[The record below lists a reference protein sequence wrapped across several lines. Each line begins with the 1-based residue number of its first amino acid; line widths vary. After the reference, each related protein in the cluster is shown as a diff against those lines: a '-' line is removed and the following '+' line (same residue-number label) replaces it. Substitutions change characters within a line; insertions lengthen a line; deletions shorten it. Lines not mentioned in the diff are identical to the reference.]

1 MPRGRKPKAKV
12 NKIYFDQEQEQA
24 VIRFLQE
31 EDQQIKDKIYNE
43 ELLPAFTKMTESII
57 RRYKLYV
64 PDECFEET
72 FNDALSFLATK
83 IHYFKPESNFKA
95 YSYCGTII
103 KNYLIYKINVYN
115 KNLKRSTMVDISQCN
130 IEEDENYIDE
140 SIRDGEKNFFD
151 ELIERTINEIE
162 KTLVTKHKKPL
173 STDEITVGNAL
184 INLLKNWEN
193 LFNDMGSNKFNK
205 SSVLLFLKENTN
217 MSTQDIRK
225 NMKKFKCTY
234 FFIKEKLLE

>member
-1 MPRGRKPKAKV
+1 MPRGRKPKTKV
-12 NKIYFDQEQEQA
+12 NKIYFDQEQENA
-24 VIRFLQE
+24 VVRFLNEQN
-31 EDQQIKDKIYNE
+31 QQIKDKIYNE

-64 PDECFEET
+64 PDECFDET

-83 IHYFKPESNFKA
+83 IHYFNPESNFKA

-103 KNYLIYKINVYN
+103 KNYLIYKINIYN
-115 KNLKRSTMVDISQCN
+115 KNLKRSTTVDISQCN
-130 IEEDENYIDE
+130 SDDEAYIDDSYTE
-140 SIRDGEKNFFD
+140 YGTSFFD
-151 ELIERTINEIE
+151 ELIKRTIAEIE
-162 KTLVTKHKKPL
+162 KTLVAKHKKPL
-173 STDEITVGNAL
+173 STDEIIVGNAL

-225 NMKKFKCTY
+225 NMKKFKYVY
-234 FFIKEKLLE
+234 FLIKEKLLE

>member
-12 NKIYFDQEQEQA
+12 NKIYFDQEQEKA

-64 PDECFEET
+64 PDECFDET

-83 IHYFKPESNFKA
+83 IHYFNPESNFKA

-103 KNYLIYKINVYN
+103 KNYLIYKINIYN
-115 KNLKRSTMVDISQCN
+115 KNLKRSTTVDISQCN
-130 IEEDENYIDE
+130 SDDETYIDDSYTE
-140 SIRDGEKNFFD
+140 YGTSFFD
-151 ELIERTINEIE
+151 ELIKRTIAEIE
-162 KTLVTKHKKPL
+162 KTLVAKHKKPL
-173 STDEITVGNAL
+173 STDEIIVGNAL

-225 NMKKFKCTY
+225 NMKKFKYVY
-234 FFIKEKLLE
+234 FLIKEKLLE

>member
-64 PDECFEET
+64 PDECFDET

-83 IHYFKPESNFKA
+83 IHYFNPESNFKA

-115 KNLKRSTMVDISQCN
+115 KNLKRSTTVDISQCN
-130 IEEDENYIDE
+130 SDDEAYIDE
-140 SIRDGEKNFFD
+140 SYSEYGTSFSD
-151 ELIERTINEIE
+151 ELIKRTITEIE

-225 NMKKFKCTY
+225 NMKKFKYVY
-234 FFIKEKLLE
+234 FLIKEKLLE